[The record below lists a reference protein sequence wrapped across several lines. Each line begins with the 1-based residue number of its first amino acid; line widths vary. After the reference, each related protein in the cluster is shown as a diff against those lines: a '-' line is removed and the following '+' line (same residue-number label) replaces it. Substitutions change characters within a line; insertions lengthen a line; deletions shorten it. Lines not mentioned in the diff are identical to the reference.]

1 MVLYYSAQFSFQRSN
16 AVTWQLFTASIV
28 YLPVLFVLMV
38 LDRK

>member
-1 MVLYYSAQFSFQRSN
+1 MVLYYGAQFSLQRSN
-16 AVTWQLFTASIV
+16 AAARQLLTSSFV